1 MLFICSVHRLA
12 HLENKV
18 PVPWVSKTEF
28 SLVQMCPELRQILI
42 LAADVC
48 GQDYRSKSLLHVH
61 STRHQG
67 KKHIK

>member
-1 MLFICSVHRLA
+1 MSLICSVDRLA

-48 GQDYRSKSLLHVH
+48 GQNYRSKPLLHVH
-61 STRHQG
+61 SKRHQEE
-67 KKHIK
+67 KNIK